1 MMADHEI
8 KLNICYGCMRKLE
21 EGQKICPFCG
31 YDFSASQNGA
41 DRIAAVARLRRES
54 DTAGH
59 TAEKV
64 AQSPGI
70 RAVSRHW
77 AFRPLSVTADSTREN
92 QRHPA
97 STVGAYTS

>member
-70 RAVSRHW
+70 RAVGGSPGSDGRGSDDY
-77 AFRPLSVTADSTREN
+77 PSMK
-92 QRHPA
+92 
-97 STVGAYTS
+97 